1 MSTEERSLT
10 RNQRIAVSAGIWVL
24 VGPLVVAFFFMSIW
38 FGLILLAVAGWTTYD
53 YIRKGGLAD
62 TVVDGMSQEGRVA
75 DGAIEHYGHDEKD

>member
-10 RNQRIAVSAGIWVL
+10 RNQRIAVSAGIWL
-24 VGPLVVAFFFMSIW
+24 LIGPLVIAFFYMSMW
-38 FGLILLAVAGWTTYD
+38 FGLVMLAVAGWTTYD
-53 YIRKGGLAD
+53 YIRKGGMAG